1 MVVRSIGVLSCGKIL
16 GILYAAIG
24 LLVGMFFSLFA
35 LVGGFAGALQGEP
48 GGAILSFV
56 FGVGAVFLLPIVY
69 GIMGFLGG
77 VITAV
82 IYNLAAGAVG
92 GLEVELE
99 PPRGRGSAAGV

>member
-1 MVVRSIGVLSCGKIL
+1 
-16 GILYAAIG
+16 
-24 LLVGMFFSLFA
+24 
-35 LVGGFAGALQGEP
+35 
-48 GGAILSFV
+48 V